1 MSESSSNSDDP
12 SGPVVPPTQ
21 EGFKLSPQDVTILR
35 GYMDE
40 FEQADT
46 QMRNKILEKA
56 MGEVY
61 KRQPGNSQF
70 NKKEKIRKWYYN
82 HYSPPHRQVIKFV
95 RRWSARNVFYHEDKA
110 DIMKLAEDM
119 SGAAPGTETFFGS
132 IQDATTELWKK
143 LPVEEQER
151 FAQTAEEWSDNG
163 PPKGI
168 QAKMASAAIRGRIVS
183 MYIIHVLDE
192 WNADVGG
199 GMDFNDFCPKWR
211 STVLWDTW
219 KKYGRKCFEQDDD
232 QNAQKDP
239 SRTIKIPVQIT
250 TNATGEPEI
259 PSIVK
264 GDGHQTKV
272 VQTALRGYCTAHIRF
287 ISGKPYATIP
297 WAKLSTTPTAWIQEE
312 CYPPGFKWADPSKI
326 RLNDDLEKTSKHLP
340 ARRRHQNASTS
351 DVDGDEENYAQELN
365 NITDNS
371 SVLPLPP
378 PPPSLHPVQRGPAGS
393 DTEGLE
399 QAGIGFAQSLE
410 HPSVPHHS
418 SSFNVERSDNMQPSE
433 PTPTELTHNPA
444 RAQSNPQQ
452 TPSQSMAHPQRD
464 HGGPVASTSGHSGKA
479 TDKGDTQ
486 SQWESTS
493 SRYLEEVHPVTMF
506 GGNDYHHVRYNSSEA
521 ILGAK
526 SSCARARRKGSCR
539 VEIRDYRGFTR
550 GNHAG
555 FCMGLVGH
563 DSAVQGHFFLCNL
576 VEKWLSYSLNKFG
589 AHSTKTDVTVMS
601 RMTTGRKKP
610 VTTACHGFLP
620 TRGRFLSHCDINFGA
635 MGSKLVEA
643 IAEPFLHQ
651 IAQKKVPLDRT
662 VTPYKTHT
670 KTRVI
675 SAGKPAVIPSRD

>member
-1 MSESSSNSDDP
+1 MSQSSSDSHEP
-12 SGPVVPPTQ
+12 SGPAPPPTQ

-40 FEQADT
+40 FEEADT

-56 MGEVY
+56 MGEIY

-70 NKKEKIRKWYYN
+70 NKKEAKQKIKKWYYN
-82 HYSPPHRQVIKFV
+82 HYNPPHRQVIKFV
-95 RRWSARNVFYHEDKA
+95 RRWSARNVFYHEDKV

-119 SGAAPGTETFFGS
+119 SGAAPGTEAFLGS
-132 IQDATTELWKK
+132 IQLATTELWKK

-151 FAQTAEEWSDNG
+151 FAQTADEWSDNG

-168 QAKMASAAIRGRIVS
+168 QAKMASAAIRGRIVRDFQTQLYRTCGARSIVLLAYQKEDGTPQVS
-183 MYIIHVLDE
+183 MDE

-232 QNAQKDP
+232 QNAQKDL

-250 TNATGEPEI
+250 TNKKTGEPEI

-264 GDGHQTKV
+264 GGGHQTKV

-326 RLNDDLEKTSKHLP
+326 RLNDVHDLLIYWRQRKEDGLDPLIWNPSCELLADSDLEKTSKHLP
-340 ARRRHQNASTS
+340 ARRRHQNSSTS

-399 QAGIGFAQSLE
+399 QAGIGSARSLE
-410 HPSVPHHS
+410 RPSVPQHS
-418 SSFNVERSDNMQPSE
+418 SSFNAERSDNMQPSE
-433 PTPTELTHNPA
+433 PTLTELTHNPA
-444 RAQSNPQQ
+444 RAQPNPQQ
-452 TPSQSMAHPQRD
+452 TPSQSMALPQMD
-464 HGGPVASTSGHSGKA
+464 HGGPVAFTSGHVPENQPAQPHSLGKRQI
-479 TDKGDTQ
+479 K
-486 SQWESTS
+486 
-493 SRYLEEVHPVTMF
+493 VTP
-506 GGNDYHHVRYNSSEA
+506 
-521 ILGAK
+521 K
-526 SSCARARRKGSCR
+526 ARNM
-539 VEIRDYRGFTR
+539 D
-550 GNHAG
+550 
-555 FCMGLVGH
+555 
-563 DSAVQGHFFLCNL
+563 
-576 VEKWLSYSLNKFG
+576 
-589 AHSTKTDVTVMS
+589 
-601 RMTTGRKKP
+601 TGRGSERIGP
-610 VTTACHGFLP
+610 NYL
-620 TRGRFLSHCDINFGA
+620 GRN
-635 MGSKLVEA
+635 
-643 IAEPFLHQ
+643 
-651 IAQKKVPLDRT
+651 T
-662 VTPYKTHT
+662 
-670 KTRVI
+670 
-675 SAGKPAVIPSRD
+675 

>member
-70 NKKEKIRKWYYN
+70 NKKEAKQKIRKWYYN

-95 RRWSARNVFYHEDKA
+95 QRWSARNVFYHEDKA

-119 SGAAPGTETFFGS
+119 SRAAPGTETFFGS

-168 QAKMASAAIRGRIVS
+168 QAKMASAAIRGRIVRDFQTQLYRTCGARCIVLLAYQKEDGTPQVS
-183 MYIIHVLDE
+183 MDE

-199 GMDFNDFCPKWR
+199 GMDFNDFCSKWR
-211 STVLWDTW
+211 STVLWDTC

-259 PSIVK
+259 LSIVK

-326 RLNDDLEKTSKHLP
+326 RLNDVHDLLIYWRQQKEDGLDPLIWNPSCELLADSDLEKTSKHLP
-340 ARRRHQNASTS
+340 AQRRHQNASTS

-410 HPSVPHHS
+410 HLGMPGCGPDWGSDPNRTGPHPGFGSYFLPSVSKPPPRQHSHHKFPQTQS
-418 SSFNVERSDNMQPSE
+418 PLVVFFLNFELFDLIHTLFTRDDQLYLVYSHLVFHPDYPSFN
-433 PTPTELTHNPA
+433 
-444 RAQSNPQQ
+444 
-452 TPSQSMAHPQRD
+452 
-464 HGGPVASTSGHSGKA
+464 
-479 TDKGDTQ
+479 
-486 SQWESTS
+486 
-493 SRYLEEVHPVTMF
+493 
-506 GGNDYHHVRYNSSEA
+506 
-521 ILGAK
+521 I
-526 SSCARARRKGSCR
+526 
-539 VEIRDYRGFTR
+539 
-550 GNHAG
+550 
-555 FCMGLVGH
+555 
-563 DSAVQGHFFLCNL
+563 
-576 VEKWLSYSLNKFG
+576 
-589 AHSTKTDVTVMS
+589 
-601 RMTTGRKKP
+601 
-610 VTTACHGFLP
+610 
-620 TRGRFLSHCDINFGA
+620 
-635 MGSKLVEA
+635 
-643 IAEPFLHQ
+643 
-651 IAQKKVPLDRT
+651 
-662 VTPYKTHT
+662 
-670 KTRVI
+670 
-675 SAGKPAVIPSRD
+675 